1 MIYHKSGLSL
11 TTNWGINYHW
21 LLQHLNQPSSHHFP
35 VVLHSIVAF
44 KWSLFQLFSSLESST
59 VMLHTDSDPSI
70 STLWQ
75 FLSLSLSPRLNFLKY
90 SKCQDACP
98 MDKYEILFSFWRC
111 QTACRSYMPDPYC
124 KVCAMNAFLWELCS
138 SIIIEKISKNLFSA
152 VTGEKLVFFRDF
164 VAN

>member
-1 MIYHKSGLSL
+1 MLLNSETWNGGWTYGDYTQISPNFVPHKYIFLGIHITVSHDSWDNMIYHKSGLSL

-70 STLWQ
+70 STLWHICQ
-75 FLSLSLSPRLNFLKY
+75 HSSSPVSPRSV
-90 SKCQDACP
+90 SKSVTLP
-98 MDKYEILFSFWRC
+98 PL
-111 QTACRSYMPDPYC
+111 
-124 KVCAMNAFLWELCS
+124 
-138 SIIIEKISKNLFSA
+138 KISEIFWMPGCMPN
-152 VTGEKLVFFRDF
+152 G
-164 VAN
+164 